1 MHFKCTALEFN
12 ITQTSTFGHHTNPVT
27 ISFGEMLV
35 VAIFD
40 IEKILAVDKP
50 DISDYKTSMNS

>member
-1 MHFKCTALEFN
+1 
-12 ITQTSTFGHHTNPVT
+12 
-27 ISFGEMLV
+27 MLV